1 MQKISVIL
9 KKIPPILLCLCPY
22 LFFVYLWFM
31 AYVIHVE
38 SDEAILRCDIYYFV
52 CVGVNFLLN
61 FINLIFMKK
70 TANSE
75 KELAFW
81 CMLIKLL
88 HIPYYVF
95 MFVVCII
102 SLLLVM
108 TPIIFMI
115 FVAPMVVISVLISD
129 YILTIISSSYGF
141 FAISKARKLK
151 LITKVECVIYTIL
164 LCIFCTDVIVSIIL
178 YIRIKKSLNSKSLS
192 FVSNS
197 NIMNNNVINNNMV
210 NNSDI
215 RRF

>member
-1 MQKISVIL
+1 MQKISVIF

-52 CVGVNFLLN
+52 GVGVNFLLN

-141 FAISKARKLK
+141 VAIAKGRKYN
-151 LITKVECVIYTIL
+151 LITKVEGIIYAIA
-164 LCIFCTDVIVSIIL
+164 LCFFCSDVICSVVL
-178 YIRIKKSLNSKSLS
+178 YVRLRKSLKNNNGYLN
-192 FVSNS
+192 FVDNS
-197 NIMNNNVINNNMV
+197 NYIF
-210 NNSDI
+210 SDDNI
-215 RRF
+215 RYK